1 MQLSTYVVFIFAHN
15 QGYSNSCTNLGVSQ
29 TELMPSGSSI
39 PKHTYT
45 YVCLGMLWICMPVAN
60 YATVLLAHELAK
72 RYTVIY

>member
-45 YVCLGMLWICMPVAN
+45 YVHAVDMHASCKLCYSSIS
-60 YATVLLAHELAK
+60 T
-72 RYTVIY
+72 